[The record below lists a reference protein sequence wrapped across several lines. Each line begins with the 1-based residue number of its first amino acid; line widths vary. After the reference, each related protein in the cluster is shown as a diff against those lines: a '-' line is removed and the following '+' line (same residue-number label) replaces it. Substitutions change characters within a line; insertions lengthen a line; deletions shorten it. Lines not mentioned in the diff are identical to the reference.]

1 MWESLNFRHAEGG
14 LSDVQQ
20 LDRLLNAL
28 GFTQKKADSE
38 VRWAVL
44 NTVTLLREHET
55 IQDQLADGLAAGL
68 SVGECI
74 RVIENCWKVD
84 SDRV

>member
-1 MWESLNFRHAEGG
+1 M
-14 LSDVQQ
+14 QQ

-38 VRWAVL
+38 IRWAVL
-44 NTVTLLREHET
+44 NTVTLLRKHED

-68 SVGECI
+68 SVGQCI
-74 RVIENCWKVD
+74 QIIESCWNVD
-84 SDRV
+84 SNQNVVV